1 MQLQFFK
8 SLIIILIICLIFETS
23 YLSAQQRVKR
33 KRSSRI
39 KQSSSRPRRNKN
51 PTTVVVPRLKGPRY
65 AKTPITALPNT
76 VIDRSVTWKNEKYRD
91 ILNHNEKVTNQYK
104 GGIYIER
111 IRNGL
116 VRYSPV
122 YKLIEVTPRP
132 RK

>member
-65 AKTPITALPNT
+65 AKTPEYPLPDST
-76 VIDRSVTWKNEKYRD
+76 IDKLVTWHAGKYRD
-91 ILNHNEKVTNQYK
+91 ILNHNGKVTNQYK
-104 GGIYIER
+104 GGIYVEI
-111 IRNGL
+111 IRNGQ

-122 YKLIEVTPRP
+122 HKLIEATPR
-132 RK
+132 